1 MTAAAENAVAE
12 KSSIATPSGPG
23 LHRELAPT
31 DGAERHVTGE
41 ARLLRFVTDNSETTM
56 PPDWQLMVGEASF
69 SPGAVSEFQLPTSV
83 RVGVVAQASWEG
95 VPIGKCD
102 VRANVSTL
110 EVTPHACVDLMATD
124 ARESLA
130 YWSANAATPH
140 RGIKVSSQEL
150 EEGRARLILPCGKP
164 IRLSVFSPTGGVT
177 ALGLLSL
184 NSWEVRIAVVDRHA
198 PGAVI
203 SGLVTD
209 TTGLPVAD
217 CPLRVSRI
225 YPVGE
230 SDSDFMILSAEICRL
245 FGGVHEVVSTNAKG
259 KFEVRHS
266 EILDRV
272 PVLVDVNSP
281 DYRATESLGARV
293 TWAHRGSAF
302 VPVAVRKRAND

>member
-1 MTAAAENAVAE
+1 
-12 KSSIATPSGPG
+12 
-23 LHRELAPT
+23 
-31 DGAERHVTGE
+31 
-41 ARLLRFVTDNSETTM
+41 M

-69 SPGAVSEFQLPTSV
+69 SPGAVSEFRLPKSV
-83 RVGVVAQASWEG
+83 LVGSVAQASWKG
-95 VPIGKCD
+95 VPIGKCS

-110 EVTPHACVDLMATD
+110 KVTPHACVNLVAAN

-130 YWSANAATPH
+130 YWSANASTPH
-140 RGIKVSSQEL
+140 RGIKVSSQQF
-150 EEGRARLILPCGKP
+150 EESRARLNLPCGKP
-164 IRLSVFSPTGGVT
+164 IRLSVFSPTGGIT

-184 NSWEVRIAVVDRHA
+184 DRWEVRSVVIDHHA
-198 PGAVI
+198 PEAVI

-209 TTGLPVAD
+209 TTGLPVVD
-217 CPLRVSRI
+217 CPLSVSRI

-245 FGGVHEVVSTNAKG
+245 FGGVHQVVRTNAEG

-281 DYRATESLGARV
+281 DYRATESLGARI

-302 VPVAVRKRAND
+302 VPVAVRKRVND